1 MVGSVNSMLQTP
13 LDASPEEVRALLQPL
28 RNRVSVALC
37 TLGNAFSVGAII
49 RVAHSYLVREI
60 ILIGDAPHYEKASMG
75 MEKYETI
82 VRVADESSFFA
93 HAAAR
98 PIVCIEKE
106 PATRNLYEPDV
117 FPEDAILVFGS
128 ERFGTPKAILDA
140 AAHVV
145 AVPMYGV
152 NHSLPVAVCAGIV
165 LSEWARRHYGAGAHS
180 AG

>member
-1 MVGSVNSMLQTP
+1 MLPTP
-13 LDASPEEVRALLQPL
+13 LDATPEEVRELLLPL
-28 RNRVSVALC
+28 RNRISIALC

-82 VRVADESSFFA
+82 VRVADNDAFLA
-93 HAAAR
+93 HTAER

-106 PATRNLYEPDV
+106 PATRSLYEADV
-117 FPEDAILVFGS
+117 FPDDAILVFGS
-128 ERFGTPKAILDA
+128 ERFGTPQAIVDRA
-140 AAHVV
+140 ARVV

-165 LSEWARRHYGAGAHS
+165 LSEWARRRYRA
-180 AG
+180 